1 MLRFPDF
8 FDEVSIMHKTA
19 EELNTR
25 NQLTYET
32 FAREYAGPEVGED
45 DPHHRLACRNA
56 FLVSLKGKDILEVGC
71 GPGTDSK
78 RFHDAGFNVL
88 ATDFCKPFLSIVNER
103 YPDIPTS
110 YVDMTS
116 PFEVGIFDG
125 IYGHSCFLHIA
136 HELALQ
142 TLRHLRLALK
152 PGGILF
158 LAVIGTTKNNRYT
171 IPNWGGHENNP
182 AEFYCYSEVELQNLA
197 LEAGF
202 KSVETLRIPWSPDS
216 PYVQGN
222 AKSRVDERGIY
233 PWQLMAHG

>member
-1 MLRFPDF
+1 MLGLFG
-8 FDEVSIMHKTA
+8 V
-19 EELNTR
+19 
-25 NQLTYET
+25 
-32 FAREYAGPEVGED
+32 
-45 DPHHRLACRNA
+45 
-56 FLVSLKGKDILEVGC
+56 
-71 GPGTDSK
+71 
-78 RFHDAGFNVL
+78 
-88 ATDFCKPFLSIVNER
+88 
-103 YPDIPTS
+103 
-110 YVDMTS
+110 
-116 PFEVGIFDG
+116 
-125 IYGHSCFLHIA
+125 YGHSCFLHIA

-142 TLRHLRLALK
+142 TLRHLRIALK

-202 KSVETLRIPWSPDS
+202 KSVEALRIPWSPDS

-233 PWQLMAHG
+233 PWQLMALV